1 MVYGKVLLEP
11 SYEDNTQIHYGASHI
26 KESRL
31 MMELERSNKL
41 SNELQRCIDLLNDKL
56 TPIKVDKPVSDDR
69 EPIICSGSP
78 VAKALE
84 LHNNMLQDA
93 IMKINC
99 MVNEVDL

>member
-1 MVYGKVLLEP
+1 MVYGKVLIEP
-11 SYEDNTQIHYGASHI
+11 SYEDNTQIHHGALQT

-41 SNELQRCIDLLNDKL
+41 LNELQKCIDILNDKL
-56 TPIKVDKPVSDDR
+56 MPIKVDKPVSDDR
-69 EPIICSGSP
+69 EPVICSGSP

-93 IMKINC
+93 IIKINC